1 MHVLMIGVGY
11 FPQRTAG
18 DKNFFVDLAASLRG
32 RLRDLSIVSVN
43 DGPTG
48 EAVQDTPGGPISIW
62 NVRRPLHFGN
72 PERFFHR
79 AGGTWSYHHL
89 HRPWQ
94 EILERQLTLLDLG
107 GRLKRRARDRGV
119 DVVHFMDNFGLGM
132 GWLRRKLDGPAV
144 TATALRYDPRGLAY
158 RLYLARSFGALD
170 GVACLTDAYRDI
182 LSGLGVDAARLATL
196 RWGPDP
202 AFQVSAA
209 RAAAVAARYGLAPG
223 APLLVWAGFIQQ
235 VAEESLR
242 ETAALARVLTE
253 RVPDLHFAFALKPES
268 WRDDF
273 LALAGERIHVE
284 RDLPD
289 FPAFLARADCLVSP
303 VVRPESTVAP
313 PLTWVEA
320 MALGTP
326 VATTAALGVEEA
338 VIDGETGVVASST
351 VGLAEPLL
359 ALLAARPRLAELG
372 RRAGDLARARFGLE
386 AIVEGYTRFFARAA
400 ARRQGVPQGGG
411 G

>member
-1 MHVLMIGVGY
+1 MIGVGY

-18 DKNFFVDLAASLRG
+18 DKNFFVDLVTSLRS

-48 EAVQDTPGGPISIW
+48 EAVQDTPGGPISIL
-62 NVRRPLHFGN
+62 NVRRPLHFGD

-107 GRLKRRARDRGV
+107 SRLKRRAREGRV

-144 TATALRYDPRGLAY
+144 TATALRYDPRGLVY

-170 GVACLTDAYRDI
+170 GVACLSDAYRGI
-182 LSGLGVDAARLATL
+182 LGQLGVDAARIATL
-196 RWGPDP
+196 RWGPAP
-202 AFQVSAA
+202 AFQVSPA

-242 ETAALARVLTE
+242 ETAALARVLTAQ
-253 RVPDLHFAFALKPES
+253 VPDLHFAFALKPES

-303 VVRPESTVAP
+303 VVRTDSTVAP
-313 PLTWVEA
+313 PLTWIEA

-326 VATTAALGVEEA
+326 VATTAALGVDEV
-338 VIDGETGVVASST
+338 VIDGETGVVATST
-351 VGLAEPLL
+351 EALAEPLL
-359 ALLAARPRLAELG
+359 QLLAARPRLAGLGHKAHEL
-372 RRAGDLARARFGLE
+372 AGTRFGLE
-386 AIVEGYTRFFARAA
+386 AIADGYAKFFAGAA
-400 ARRQGVPQGGG
+400 ARRQSGKP
-411 G
+411 